1 MDPKYCS
8 KTQKEVSTV
17 LKSLFEWKNLFS
29 IKVKYFYEGWAVY
42 LREKNMYPR
51 CIVIFKP
58 YSMESFSIKSFEIN
72 FDKIKSESYK
82 ELYVNES
89 IYSISNLLSELKQII
104 YGKDMLGNIKKLLL

>member
-17 LKSLFEWKNLFS
+17 LKSLFEWENLFS

-42 LREKNMYPR
+42 LREKNLYPR

-58 YSMESFSIKSFEIN
+58 YSRGCFSIKSFEIN
-72 FDKIKSESYK
+72 FDKTKSESYK

-89 IYSISNLLSELKQII
+89 IYSISNLLSELKQVI
-104 YGKDMLGNIKKLLL
+104 YGKDILGSIKKLL